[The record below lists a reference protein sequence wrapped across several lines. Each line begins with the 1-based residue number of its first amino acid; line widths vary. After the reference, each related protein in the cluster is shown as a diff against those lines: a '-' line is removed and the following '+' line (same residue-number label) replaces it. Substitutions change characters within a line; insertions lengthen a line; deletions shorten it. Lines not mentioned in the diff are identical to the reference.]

1 MKTIKY
7 VTSVFGNLTTT
18 FSLATFVL
26 VAALSQAPE
35 AFSQTQIRLEG
46 DLSWQSRNDQRVPG
60 NGGTLFSLSDIKQ
73 GPFPNFRVYA
83 GHRFQERHEIRF
95 LYAPLQI
102 ELDTQFSNSVS
113 FLNSTFAAGI
123 PTTAL
128 YKFNSYRATYAYHFD
143 KQGNWSYALGFTAKI
158 RDAEVRLTQGALRES
173 KTNVGFVPLLNFQ
186 ATYDFGDGWLGRI
199 DADGL
204 AAPQGR
210 AFDIGLFAE
219 RQVDESYAVFAG
231 YRTIEGGADNTEVY
245 NFAWIHK
252 LVLGVSASF

>member
-1 MKTIKY
+1 MR
-7 VTSVFGNLTTT
+7 NLLTT
-18 FSLATFVL
+18 FGFATFVL
-26 VAALSQAPE
+26 VAAVSFAPE

-60 NGGTLFSLSDIKQ
+60 SSGTLFSLSDIKQ

-83 GHRFQERHEIRF
+83 GHRFQKRHEIRF

-102 ELDTQFSNSVS
+102 ELDTQFSSPVS
-113 FLNSTFAAGI
+113 FLGATFAAGT

-143 KQGNWSYALGFTAKI
+143 NAGNWRYALGFTAKV
-158 RDAEVRLTQGALRES
+158 RDAEVRLTQGALKQS
-173 KTNVGFVPLLNFQ
+173 KANIGFVPLLNFQ
-186 ATYDFGDGWLGRI
+186 LEYDFGGGWLARI

-219 RQVDESYAVFAG
+219 RRIGEAFSVFAG
-231 YRTIEGGADNTEVY
+231 YRTIEGGADNAEVY

-252 LVLGVSASF
+252 LVFGAGASF